1 MPGLLRISIAAAAAA
16 LGGLVA
22 LTATVAFGDGIA
34 PGLWRIISRT
44 ETGGVI
50 GPPHESSRCL
60 TAEQAQNVAATFA
73 PPSVVANSSCGP
85 AEHSL
90 NGQKLTWRVTC
101 KGQTDMEQTGEFMFD
116 SPHHYT
122 ATMHTRATVSGT
134 TMIDSQDILE
144 GQWVSECR

>member
-1 MPGLLRISIAAAAAA
+1 MMPRFFC
-16 LGGLVA
+16 VA
-22 LTATVAFGDGIA
+22 LTAAAVALAASAAGVARAEGIA

-60 TAEQAQNVAATFA
+60 TADQARDLATTFA
-73 PPSVVANSSCGP
+73 PSPGVDNASCTPIERSVS
-85 AEHSL
+85 
-90 NGQKLTWRVTC
+90 GQKLTWRVTC
-101 KGQTDMEQTGEFMFD
+101 RGQLDMEQAGEFTFD

-122 ATMHTRATVSGT
+122 ATTRTRATVSGK
-134 TMIDSQDILE
+134 TMIDSQDTLE

>member
-1 MPGLLRISIAAAAAA
+1 MPRFFR
-16 LGGLVA
+16 VA
-22 LTATVAFGDGIA
+22 LTAAAVVLAGSVAFAEGVA

-60 TAEQAQNVAATFA
+60 TEDQARDVATTFA
-73 PPSVVANSSCGP
+73 PTPGVDNSSCTP
-85 AEHSL
+85 IERSVS
-90 NGQKLTWRVTC
+90 GQKLTWHVTC
-101 KGQTDMEQTGEFMFD
+101 RGQLDMEQAGEFTFD

-122 ATMHTRATVSGT
+122 ATTRTRATVSGK
-134 TMIDSQDILE
+134 TMIDSQDTLE

>member
-1 MPGLLRISIAAAAAA
+1 MPRFFR
-16 LGGLVA
+16 VA
-22 LTATVAFGDGIA
+22 LTAAVLALTGSVAFAEGVA

-60 TAEQAQNVAATFA
+60 TEDQARDVATTFVP
-73 PPSVVANSSCGP
+73 PPSADNSSCTP
-85 AEHSL
+85 IERSVS
-90 NGQKLTWRVTC
+90 GQKLTWHVTC
-101 KGQTDMEQTGEFMFD
+101 RGQLDMEQAGEFTFD

-122 ATMHTRATVSGT
+122 ATTRTRATVSGK
-134 TMIDSQDILE
+134 TMIDSQDTLE

>member
-1 MPGLLRISIAAAAAA
+1 MPRFFR
-16 LGGLVA
+16 VA
-22 LTATVAFGDGIA
+22 LTAAAVVLAGSVAFAEGVA

-60 TAEQAQNVAATFA
+60 TEDQARDVATTFVP
-73 PPSVVANSSCGP
+73 PPSADNSSCTP
-85 AEHSL
+85 IERSVS
-90 NGQKLTWRVTC
+90 GQKLTWHVTC
-101 KGQTDMEQTGEFMFD
+101 RGQLDMEQAGEFTFD

-122 ATMHTRATVSGT
+122 ATTRTRATVSGK
-134 TMIDSQDILE
+134 TMIDSQDTLE

>member
-1 MPGLLRISIAAAAAA
+1 MGKMPRLFRI
-16 LGGLVA
+16 A
-22 LTATVAFGDGIA
+22 LTAAAVALAASVALAEGVA

-60 TAEQAQNVAATFA
+60 TEDQARDVATTFVP
-73 PPSVVANSSCGP
+73 PPSADNSSCTP
-85 AEHSL
+85 IERNVS
-90 NGQKLTWRVTC
+90 GQKLTWHVTC
-101 KGQTDMEQTGEFMFD
+101 RGQLDMEQAGEFTFD

-122 ATMHTRATVSGT
+122 ATTRTRATVSGK
-134 TMIDSQDILE
+134 TMIDSQDTLE

>member
-1 MPGLLRISIAAAAAA
+1 MPRFFR
-16 LGGLVA
+16 VA
-22 LTATVAFGDGIA
+22 LTAAAVVLAGSVALAEGVA

-60 TAEQAQNVAATFA
+60 TEDQARDVATTFA
-73 PPSVVANSSCGP
+73 PTPGADNSSCTP
-85 AEHSL
+85 IERSVS
-90 NGQKLTWRVTC
+90 GQKLTWHVTC
-101 KGQTDMEQTGEFMFD
+101 RGQLDMEQAGEFTFD

-122 ATMHTRATVSGT
+122 ATTQTRATVSGK
-134 TMIDSQDILE
+134 TMIDSQDTLE

>member
-1 MPGLLRISIAAAAAA
+1 MPRFFR
-16 LGGLVA
+16 VA
-22 LTATVAFGDGIA
+22 LTAAAVVLAGSVAFAEGVA

-60 TAEQAQNVAATFA
+60 TEDQARDVATTFA
-73 PPSVVANSSCGP
+73 PTPGADNSSCTP
-85 AEHSL
+85 IERSVS
-90 NGQKLTWRVTC
+90 GQKLTWRVTC
-101 KGQTDMEQTGEFMFD
+101 RGQLDMEQAGEFTFD

-122 ATMHTRATVSGT
+122 ATTRTRATVSGK
-134 TMIDSQDILE
+134 TMIDSQDTLE

>member
-1 MPGLLRISIAAAAAA
+1 MRRFFR
-16 LGGLVA
+16 VA
-22 LTATVAFGDGIA
+22 LTAAVLAPAASAACAEGVA

-60 TAEQAQNVAATFA
+60 TADQARDLATTFA
-73 PPSVVANSSCGP
+73 PSSSVDNASCTP
-85 AEHSL
+85 IERSVS
-90 NGQKLTWRVTC
+90 GQKLTWRVTC
-101 KGQTDMEQTGEFMFD
+101 RGQLDMEQAGEFTFD

-122 ATMHTRATVSGT
+122 ATTRTRATVSGE
-134 TMIDSQDILE
+134 TMIDSQDTLE

>member
-1 MPGLLRISIAAAAAA
+1 MPRFFCF
-16 LGGLVA
+16 A
-22 LTATVAFGDGIA
+22 LTATAVALAALAAGVARAEGVA

-60 TAEQAQNVAATFA
+60 TADQARDLATTFA
-73 PPSVVANSSCGP
+73 PSPSADNASCTP
-85 AEHSL
+85 IERSVS
-90 NGQKLTWRVTC
+90 GQKLTWRVTC
-101 KGQTDMEQTGEFMFD
+101 RGQLDMEQAGEFIFD

-122 ATMHTRATVSGT
+122 ATTQTRATVSGK
-134 TMIDSQDILE
+134 TMIDSQDTIE

>member
-1 MPGLLRISIAAAAAA
+1 MPRFFCF
-16 LGGLVA
+16 A
-22 LTATVAFGDGIA
+22 LTATAVALAALAAGVARAEGVA

-60 TAEQAQNVAATFA
+60 TADQARDLATTFA
-73 PPSVVANSSCGP
+73 PSPNADNASCTPIERSVS
-85 AEHSL
+85 
-90 NGQKLTWRVTC
+90 GQKLTWRVTC
-101 KGQTDMEQTGEFMFD
+101 RGQLDMEQAGEFIFD

-122 ATMHTRATVSGT
+122 ATTQTRATVSGK
-134 TMIDSQDILE
+134 TMIDSQDTIE

>member
-1 MPGLLRISIAAAAAA
+1 MRRFFRVASTAAAVVLA
-16 LGGLVA
+16 GSVA
-22 LTATVAFGDGIA
+22 CAEGVA

-60 TAEQAQNVAATFA
+60 TEDQARDLATTFVP
-73 PPSVVANSSCGP
+73 PPSADNASCTP
-85 AEHSL
+85 IERSVS
-90 NGQKLTWRVTC
+90 GQKLTWHVTC
-101 KGQTDMEQTGEFMFD
+101 RGQLDMEQAGEFTFD

-122 ATMHTRATVSGT
+122 ATTRTRATVSGK
-134 TMIDSQDILE
+134 TMIDSQDTLE

>member
-1 MPGLLRISIAAAAAA
+1 MGKMPRLFH
-16 LGGLVA
+16 VA
-22 LTATVAFGDGIA
+22 LTAAAVVLAASIALAEGVA

-60 TAEQAQNVAATFA
+60 TADQARDVATTFA
-73 PPSVVANSSCGP
+73 PTPSAENSSCTP
-85 AEHSL
+85 IERSVS
-90 NGQKLTWRVTC
+90 GQKLTWRLTC
-101 KGQTDMEQTGEFMFD
+101 KGQLDMEQAGEFTFD

-122 ATMHTRATVSGT
+122 ATTRTRGTVSGK
-134 TMIDSQDILE
+134 TMIDSQDTVE

>member
-1 MPGLLRISIAAAAAA
+1 MPRFFR
-16 LGGLVA
+16 VA
-22 LTATVAFGDGIA
+22 LTAAAVALVASVALAEGVA

-60 TAEQAQNVAATFA
+60 TADEARDVATTFA
-73 PPSVVANSSCGP
+73 PAPSVDNSNCTPIERSV
-85 AEHSL
+85 S
-90 NGQKLTWRVTC
+90 GQKLTWHVTC
-101 KGQTDMEQTGEFMFD
+101 KGQLDMEQAGEFTFD

-122 ATMHTRATVSGT
+122 AITRTRGTVSGK
-134 TMIDSQDILE
+134 TMIDSQDTLE

>member
-1 MPGLLRISIAAAAAA
+1 MPRFFC
-16 LGGLVA
+16 VA
-22 LTATVAFGDGIA
+22 LTAAAVALAASAAGVARAEGIA

-60 TAEQAQNVAATFA
+60 TADQARDLATTFV
-73 PPSVVANSSCGP
+73 PSPSVDNASCTP
-85 AEHSL
+85 IERSVS
-90 NGQKLTWRVTC
+90 GQKLTWHVTC
-101 KGQTDMEQTGEFMFD
+101 RGQLDMEQAGEFTFD

-122 ATMHTRATVSGT
+122 ATTRTRATVSGK
-134 TMIDSQDILE
+134 TMIDSQDTLE